1 MSTTLRGSRNEKE
14 TSVRLWLRPR
24 RHGGI
29 FLCAASMPLVAGAVF
44 LGRPRARM
52 ILLKPVEMHI
62 GTQSPQDMKMKKNL
76 EMIGF
81 LLHQVPL
88 MQLNHQQKICSLL

>member
-52 ILLKPVEMHI
+52 ILLKRAGMRT
-62 GTQSPQDMKMKKNL
+62 GMQSLQNKMFLMSL
-76 EMIGF
+76 EKISL
-81 LLHQVPL
+81 LLH
-88 MQLNHQQKICSLL
+88 HQQET

>member
-1 MSTTLRGSRNEKE
+1 MSTTLRDSRNEKE

-44 LGRPRARM
+44 LGRPRERM
-52 ILLKPVEMHI
+52 ILLKRAGMHT
-62 GTQSPQDMKMKKNL
+62 GMQPPQNKMLLMNL
-76 EMIGF
+76 EKISL
-81 LLHQVPL
+81 LLH
-88 MQLNHQQKICSLL
+88 HQQET